1 MMPTGTQRIIAA
13 SFWTKVPSSSGLTSA
28 GSPVSVA
35 ATTIIATI
43 ESANRCQ

>member
-1 MMPTGTQRIIAA
+1 MIATGTQRIIAA
-13 SFWTKVPSSSGLTSA
+13 SLSTKVPSSSGLTSA

-35 ATTIIATI
+35 ATTIIARI